1 MPDKSFELMDQGTR
15 ILVFGK
21 DGQVGRS
28 LQARFKNCLASVV
41 FLGRNDCDLSDRET
55 LIKALNQYQPQIIV
69 NASAYTAVDLAQQER
84 ELAFAVNRDAVAVM
98 ADYVARVP
106 KGVLVH
112 YSTDYV
118 YSGLQPTPYVESD
131 RAEPLSV
138 YGKSKL
144 AGDDAII
151 QAFEALND
159 LSNGSKY
166 FILRTSWV
174 YGDGNNFIRTML
186 HLATEKEH
194 LRVVADQYGVPT
206 SADWLALLAIQLLS
220 SKADSGIYH
229 AVPDGRTSWHGL
241 ALFVIEL
248 ARVLGQRLKVHPNN
262 ISPICSS
269 EYPVA
274 AARPQNSSLNNDRLK
289 QVLSEMEGAEQ
300 FPTWQEQLT
309 QYIQHQVQNALKN

>member
-1 MPDKSFELMDQGTR
+1 MPDKYFDLMDQGTR
-15 ILVFGK
+15 ILIFGK

-28 LQARFKNCLASVV
+28 LQTRFKNCLASVV
-41 FLGRNDCDLSDRET
+41 FLGRNDCELSDREL
-55 LIKALNQYQPQIIV
+55 LIETLNQYQPQIIV
-69 NASAYTAVDLAQQER
+69 NASAYTAVDQAQEER
-84 ELAFAVNRDAVAVM
+84 ELAFAVNRDAVAIM

-118 YSGLQPTPYVESD
+118 YSGLQPTLYVESD

-151 QAFEALND
+151 QAFAALND
-159 LSNGSKY
+159 LRNGSKY

-186 HLATEKEH
+186 RLAVEKDH
-194 LRVVADQYGVPT
+194 LRVVADQYGAPT
-206 SADWLALLAIQLLS
+206 SADWLALLAIQLMS
-220 SKADSGIYH
+220 SKAHSGIYN

-262 ISPICSS
+262 ISPISSS

-274 AARPQNSSLNNDRLK
+274 APRPQNSCLNNARLK
-289 QVLSEMEGAEQ
+289 QVLSEIAGTEQ
-300 FPTWQEQLT
+300 FPTWQEQVIP
-309 QYIQHQVQNALKN
+309 YVQHQVQIALNK